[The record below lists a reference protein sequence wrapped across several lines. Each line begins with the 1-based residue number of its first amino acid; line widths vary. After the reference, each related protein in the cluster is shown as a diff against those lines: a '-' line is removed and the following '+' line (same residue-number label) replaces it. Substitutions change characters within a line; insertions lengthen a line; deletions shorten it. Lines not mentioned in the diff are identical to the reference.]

1 MAAVLEEFYQQQEH
15 LDQIRYLVASLL
27 PAVVAAQQKLAAVQV
42 ALVVQEEAA
51 QDLRPVPQAILLLL
65 LHLKVIMAAV
75 AVPAQPVVVEV
86 VAQVVLEVQHQ
97 ELVQM
102 LVMVVLVGQAQ
113 TVQ

>member
-1 MAAVLEEFYQQQEH
+1 VEVLEEFYHQQEH
-15 LDQIRYLVASLL
+15 LEQIRYLVASPL
-27 PAVVAAQQKLAAVQV
+27 PVVAAAQQKLAAAQV
-42 ALVVQEEAA
+42 AQVVREEAA
-51 QDLRPVPQAILLLL
+51 PEMRPAPQAILLLL

-97 ELVQM
+97 ELVPT